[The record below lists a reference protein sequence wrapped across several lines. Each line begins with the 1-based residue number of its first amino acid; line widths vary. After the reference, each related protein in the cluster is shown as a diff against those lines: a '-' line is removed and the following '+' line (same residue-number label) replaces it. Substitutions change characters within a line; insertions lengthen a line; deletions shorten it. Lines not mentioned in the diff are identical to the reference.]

1 MTYDEIK
8 TQVANYLNR
17 SDLTSQ
23 MDMFIDLTEAEI
35 NKVIKHQDMMKRAV
49 ATADN
54 RYMQLPG
61 DWISAINIELNTN
74 DHSVLMQ
81 QSIESLDLKRASID
95 NVSGR
100 PEYFAI
106 LDDAIELCPT
116 PDTTYELQLTYYAT
130 VPGLSS
136 TNTSNFV
143 SEKFPDIYVY
153 GCCKHASI
161 YLMED
166 ERIPLFQGL
175 FDKALEEVRM
185 QQERASF
192 GKGSLLPR
200 RRTYGKVNKQT
211 YYFKD

>member
-1 MTYDEIK
+1 M
-8 TQVANYLNR
+8 
-17 SDLTSQ
+17 
-23 MDMFIDLTEAEI
+23 
-35 NKVIKHQDMMKRAV
+35 
-49 ATADN
+49 
-54 RYMQLPG
+54 
-61 DWISAINIELNTN
+61 
-74 DHSVLMQ
+74 
-81 QSIESLDLKRASID
+81 
-95 NVSGR
+95 
-100 PEYFAI
+100 
-106 LDDAIELCPT
+106 
-116 PDTTYELQLTYYAT
+116 
-130 VPGLSS
+130 PGLSS